1 MTPWTAACQA
11 PLSMGL
17 SRQEY
22 WNGLPFPY
30 PVGLLDPG
38 GKPMSPALVGRFFT
52 TDHQKSPLYLLNGD
66 NIGFIHKLVVGK
78 LHTSTP
84 THACAWHTTNS
95 QSASTVSIAVK
106 QVDMS
111 SRDRTANLLLR
122 TTATLHERV
131 YHKIA
136 LSRTSLGF

>member
-1 MTPWTAACQA
+1 
-11 PLSMGL
+11 MGL

-30 PVGLLDPG
+30 RGGLPDPG

-78 LHTSTP
+78 LHTDTP
-84 THACAWHTTNS
+84 TRARAWRTTNS
-95 QSASTVSIAVK
+95 QSASVASIAVK
-106 QVDMS
+106 QGDMP
-111 SRDRTANLLLR
+111 SRKTELQICCSELEQLFVKGFIIRLL
-122 TTATLHERV
+122 
-131 YHKIA
+131 
-136 LSRTSLGF
+136 